1 MLVRRPLSPLDLSSA
16 AFDRTFQQLVAGL
29 ATPSTRRTGPAVR
42 ATTSEGALTLTVD
55 LPGVPAEA
63 VGVEVADRTLTISA
77 ELDGSRWS
85 SSTRLGGEF
94 DLDSITA
101 THVDGRLTVTV
112 SAAPA
117 PTARKI
123 AVSTTPVVPAVEAG
137 EATAEVPVEA
147 TATAEVSEG

>member
-1 MLVRRPLSPLDLSSA
+1 MLVRRPVSPFDLSSS

-29 ATPSTRRTGPAVR
+29 GAPTPRRTGPAVR
-42 ATTSEGALTLTVD
+42 AATADGTLTLTVD

-77 ELDGSRWS
+77 DLDGSRWS
-85 SSTRLGGEF
+85 SSTRLGGEY

-101 THVDGRLTVTV
+101 NHVDGRLTVTV
-112 SAAPA
+112 GAAPA

-123 AVSTTPVVPAVEAG
+123 AVSTTPVVPAVEA
-137 EATAEVPVEA
+137 
-147 TATAEVSEG
+147 AEVSADTTEVAEG